1 MVFPKIQAA
10 YEALSE
16 DDKRARY
23 DITAGLSPSKPPT
36 RRWREP
42 SYDTFAQDPPFWSAE
57 LRELT
62 VQKCARITKIQH
74 LELEIRDLVD
84 RLGDLVDAEDRAASR
99 ENKAQVWYSFL
110 KPRVPKVNLER
121 KREFLMN
128 SACINTHLHRLK
140 NELRSAYEEHKRIL
154 QKDNVRKTWWAR
166 ERVKRVEEENRR
178 AATRAAEAEAA
189 RRRAEETARGHGKGD
204 EEAARTAEE
213 TRRQAQEEAT
223 RLAHTARAQEE
234 ARKRAEKQREDP
246 EIAKKAQ
253 REAQEWL
260 ARQREDILGRRSK
273 EEGTKQ
279 NIFDRYA

>member
-1 MVFPKIQAA
+1 M
-10 YEALSE
+10 
-16 DDKRARY
+16 
-23 DITAGLSPSKPPT
+23 
-36 RRWREP
+36 
-42 SYDTFAQDPPFWSAE
+42 
-57 LRELT
+57 T

-74 LELEIRDLVD
+74 LELEIRDLVN

-140 NELRSAYEEHKRIL
+140 NDLRTAYEEHKKML
-154 QKDNVRKTWWAR
+154 EKDNVRKTWWAR
-166 ERVKRVEEENRR
+166 ERVKRAEEENRR

-189 RRRAEETARGHGKGD
+189 RRRAETARGHGKMD
-204 EEAARTAEE
+204 EDAARAAEE
-213 TRRQAQEEAT
+213 TRRHAQEEAA
-223 RLAHTARAQEE
+223 RLAHAARAKEE
-234 ARKRAEKQREDP
+234 ARKRAERQREDP
-246 EIAKKAQ
+246 ESVKKAQ

-273 EEGTKQ
+273 EGGAKQ

>member
-23 DITAGLSPSKPPT
+23 DITAGLSPSKPST

-42 SYDTFAQDPPFWSAE
+42 SYEAFTPDPPFWSAE
-57 LRELT
+57 LREMT

-140 NELRSAYEEHKRIL
+140 NELRTAYEEHKKML
-154 QKDNVRKTWWAR
+154 EKDNVRKTWWAR
-166 ERVKRVEEENRR
+166 ERVKRAEEENRR
-178 AATRAAEAEAA
+178 AATRAAEAEEA
-189 RRRAEETARGHGKGD
+189 RRRAETARRQRNMD
-204 EEAARTAEE
+204 EDAARAAEE
-213 TRRQAQEEAT
+213 TRRQAREEAT
-223 RLAHTARAQEE
+223 KLAHAARAREE
-234 ARKRAEKQREDP
+234 ARKRAERQREDP
-246 EIAKKAQ
+246 ETVKKAQ
-253 REAQEWL
+253 REAREWL
-260 ARQREDILGRRSK
+260 ARQREEILQRRSMN
-273 EEGTKQ
+273 EGA
-279 NIFDRYA
+279 R